1 MSFFCDG
8 CWAGTFSSL
17 FFGVLAKRLEP
28 AMLSGKATIVKT
40 APARRA
46 PEGGWRVMVTL
57 SREANFLP
65 DTELL
70 FTGSLADPV
79 TQF

>member
-1 MSFFCDG
+1 MSFFYDD

-28 AMLSGKATIVKT
+28 AMLAGIAAIVKT
-40 APARRA
+40 ASDRRMRW
-46 PEGGWRVMVTL
+46 GLRVMVTF

-65 DTELL
+65 DTELY

-79 TQF
+79 THS